1 MRNFPRVDV
10 IIRARGYSALL
21 SATVN
26 SLLAQKAINLNI
38 IIVNSSACDEGLS
51 SLADHVVVTPY
62 IASKFNYS
70 EAINQAIPLLKN
82 EFVLIISSHTSIRN
96 PLAVSYGVS
105 ILRSSPLVAAA
116 NFSDQQDGDLSYR
129 SVDISSFNGWN
140 GTWNTGTLYRS
151 KLLKDRP
158 FRPNV
163 LFSEDLEW
171 SRWVLEHRKMTI
183 SHIIGCNCIN
193 SNPKK
198 SSIAKKLMEWEFVS
212 AYAYPPYLSL
222 RFVASRLKFSLR
234 LLLQFQ
240 FRESLIQLLVALVL
254 IRVRLF
260 GTTSKKSLDY
270 LCPLSRLLY
279 SWRE

>member
-21 SATVN
+21 ATTVN
-26 SLLAQKAINLNI
+26 SLLAQKEIQSNI
-38 IIVNSSACDEGLS
+38 IIVNSSVCDEGLS
-51 SLADHVVVTPY
+51 SLADHIVVTPY

-116 NFSDQQDGDLSYR
+116 NFSDQRDGDLSYR

-140 GTWNTGTLYRS
+140 GTWNTGTLYRT

-163 LFSEDLEW
+163 LASEDLEW
-171 SRWVLEHRKMTI
+171 SRWVLEYRKMAI
-183 SHIIGCNCIN
+183 VHVIGCNCIN

-198 SSIAKKLMEWEFVS
+198 SSIAKKLREWEFVS

-222 RFVASRLKFSLR
+222 RFAASRLRLCVKLLR
-234 LLLQFQ
+234 QFQ
-240 FRESLIQLLVALVL
+240 IREALIQLLIALVL
-254 IRVRLF
+254 LRVRLF
-260 GTTSKKSLDY
+260 GTF
-270 LCPLSRLLY
+270 SRN
-279 SWRE
+279 